1 MWYQA
6 HVTSAKAAIDALTR
20 ALALEWGEYHIRV
33 NGIAPGP
40 IADTAGFTKLGGSL
54 ADNYDPSN
62 HPCLESVPLKRLR
75 TKWDIAMS
83 VLFLLSTAGQNITG
97 SIIINDGGNWLFK
110 PQIIDRETVQS
121 YSRSIEKKSRQEG
134 LAPASKL

>member
-1 MWYQA
+1 MWYQV
-6 HVTSAKAAIDALTR
+6 HVCAAKAAIDALTR
-20 ALALEWGEYHIRV
+20 SLALEWGEYKIRV

-54 ADNYDPSN
+54 ADSDPSE
-62 HPCLESVPLKRLR
+62 HPLLESVPLKRLG

-83 VLFLLSTAGQNITG
+83 VLYLCSTAGQNISG
-97 SIIINDGGNWLFK
+97 CILINDGANWLHK
-110 PQIIDRETVQS
+110 PQILDRETVQS

-134 LAPASKL
+134 VAPNSKL

>member
-1 MWYQA
+1 M
-6 HVTSAKAAIDALTR
+6 
-20 ALALEWGEYHIRV
+20 

-54 ADNYDPSN
+54 ADVDNSN
-62 HPCLESVPLKRLR
+62 HPMLEAVPIKRLG

-83 VLFLLSTAGQNITG
+83 VLFLCSTAGQNISG
-97 SIIINDGGNWLFK
+97 SIIINDGAHWLFK
-110 PQIIDRETVQS
+110 PQILDRETVQS

-134 LAPASKL
+134 VAINSKL

>member
-54 ADNYDPSN
+54 ADNDDPSN
-62 HPCLESVPLKRLR
+62 HPLLESVPLKRLG